1 MDRESDSRR
10 LAGASAQWR
19 RHRACVDYR
28 AWLLPLP
35 AISAERWPA
44 LVSALS
50 ELGLAEPDA
59 TGVTTVRGAWGFLII
74 PPIGFPEL
82 RLNCYKNLS
91 ADQETDLLTG
101 ITARLKRAQLGR
113 NSDEQ

>member
-1 MDRESDSRR
+1 MDRESPRHRSH
-10 LAGASAQWR
+10 ASAQWR

-50 ELGLAEPDA
+50 ALGRAEPDA
-59 TGVTTVRGAWGFLII
+59 TGVTTVRGPWGFLII
-74 PPIGFPEL
+74 PPKGFPEL
-82 RLNCYKNLS
+82 RLNCYKTLS
-91 ADQETDLLTG
+91 ADREKDLLTG
-101 ITARLKRAQLGR
+101 ITACLRQAQLGR
-113 NSDEQ
+113 NLDE